1 MDRFA
6 VTTSRSGEWM
16 NDNKKRW
23 RDEEEKQSE
32 LTAHPLDVNCEMCLM
47 DLSKIIVMRVEAAA
61 IWIEWPAWKLYVIE
75 KAFNFQLSLMH
86 MLLSLRAKTSN
97 LLRNPQSYKYCCK
110 VPIIIGLNEVN
121 IDFVLEHIA
130 LIKPFRFQLNL
141 SSNAAVQ
148 WKERVVMNLTF
159 QFTSSSECSK
169 CAHKCMLCHTHSLV
183 WLLILFVFS
192 FQCSFIS
199 FQTFTI
205 TMMGFSWIN
214 FLYWETLKCETS
226 SWLFTFI
233 SSRRFMMNSSHSF
246 N

>member
-23 RDEEEKQSE
+23 RKEAKKQSE

-47 DLSKIIVMRVEAAA
+47 DLSKIIVKRVETAA
-61 IWIEWPAWKLYVIE
+61 IWIEYMGLLKNVRYWKNISLSTLTYAHVVVPASQNQQFAAQSTKL
-75 KAFNFQLSLMH
+75 Q
-86 MLLSLRAKTSN
+86 
-97 LLRNPQSYKYCCK
+97 YCCK
-110 VPIIIGLNEVN
+110 VPIIGWNEVN
-121 IDFVLEHIA
+121 IDFELEHVA
-130 LIKPFRFQLNL
+130 LIKPFQFQLNL

-148 WKERVVMNLTF
+148 WKIQAVMNLTF
-159 QFTSSSECSK
+159 QFTSSSECSE
-169 CAHKCMLCHTHSLV
+169 CAHKCMLCHTHSLYAH
-183 WLLILFVFS
+183 IIR
-192 FQCSFIS
+192 FQCSFIC

-233 SSRRFMMNSSHSF
+233 SSRRFMMNGSHSF